1 MWGKESKSIYDAH
14 TITNELTTNSDSYQV
29 DLEYLQK
36 ELEALKQSVK
46 VTYIDKRARENDLNE
61 DLLEEVKTA
70 FNEISNKEK
79 SIKQVIQLMEFLLE
93 RYSNLSSDYSEKIDK
108 LETLEDDNTY
118 LRDNVVHR

>member
-1 MWGKESKSIYDAH
+1 MWGKESKSIDDAH

-46 VTYIDKRARENDLNE
+46 VAYIDKRARENDLNE

>member
-1 MWGKESKSIYDAH
+1 MWGKESKSIDDAH